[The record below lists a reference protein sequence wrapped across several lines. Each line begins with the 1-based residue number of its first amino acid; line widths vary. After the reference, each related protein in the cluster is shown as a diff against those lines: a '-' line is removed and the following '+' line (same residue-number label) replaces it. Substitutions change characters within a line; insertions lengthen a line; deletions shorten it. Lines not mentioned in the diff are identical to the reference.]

1 MPSMQQEHGLPKAIS
16 AVSQRVAPSLAKGLQ
31 EELTKALSLALSQLG
46 QLRRPNSRRG
56 RLAQRKAQE
65 FVESALETS
74 QLLLADLQ
82 RTPEPSKL
90 EALDATPSA
99 ESKHELLLNLRR
111 QLALSSLAPI
121 QTLPVLHQGPLPELP
136 RIVAR
141 TLSEVTLHMLGG
153 SAEALSGLR
162 ISALSHGLSLQ
173 LLCKPMAEREAAAVR
188 LRLEGELAGGAATRL
203 ALVGAGIG
211 PSQAQHTDVLISIV
225 WPALA
230 DDAH

>member
-16 AVSQRVAPSLAKGLQ
+16 SVSQRVAPSLAKGLQ

-46 QLRRPNSRRG
+46 QLRRPGSRRG

-90 EALDATPSA
+90 EAQDAASRP
-99 ESKHELLLNLRR
+99 ESSHELLLNLRR
-111 QLALSSLAPI
+111 HLSLSSHAHI
-121 QTLPVLHQGPLPELP
+121 QTLPVLHQGQLPELP

-141 TLSEVTLHMLGG
+141 TLSEVTLHLMDGH
-153 SAEALSGLR
+153 AEALSGLR

-188 LRLEGELAGGAATRL
+188 LRLEGELAGGGATRL
-203 ALVGAGIG
+203 ALVGAGLG
-211 PSQAQHTDVLISIV
+211 PCQAQHTDILISIV
-225 WPALA
+225 WPAMA
-230 DDAH
+230 DDAL